1 MAGSRALLLPARP
14 ISTIFQPHHAASAR
28 LRPMILTPIAPH
40 ALDLVLDAFERALD
54 GAPRETAVFRRIAA
68 SRAAEGGS
76 VERWHA
82 DAVALADRFAMQ
94 PLDEAPQQA
103 FSWDGARV
111 RTESE
116 PAVLIHE
123 VAHYQIAAPAR
134 RFLPDFG
141 LGAGPETGLIEI
153 AEAARAADA
162 LTRETE
168 EAMASLL
175 GILWEVELGQPA
187 ILAFQEQN
195 WLEGA
200 GRPGT
205 AEFFRATLGRLADL
219 GLVDVDGRPTDTVRI
234 APELP

>member
-1 MAGSRALLLPARP
+1 
-14 ISTIFQPHHAASAR
+14 
-28 LRPMILTPIAPH
+28 MILTPIAPH
-40 ALDLVLDAFERALD
+40 ALDLVLAAFEQAL
-54 GAPRETAVFRRIAA
+54 GAAPLETAVFRRIAA
-68 SRAAEGGS
+68 SRAAEGGD
-76 VERWHA
+76 VEAWHA
-82 DAVALADRFAMQ
+82 DAVDLADRFAMR
-94 PLDEAPQQA
+94 PLAEAPQQA

-116 PAVLIHE
+116 PAVLVHE

-134 RFLPDFG
+134 RFRPDFG
-141 LGAGPETGLIEI
+141 LGAGPETGLIDI
-153 AEAARAADA
+153 ADAARAADA

-205 AEFFRATLGRLADL
+205 AEFFRATLGRLSGL
-219 GLVDVDGRPTDTVRI
+219 GLVDADGRPTYAVRI
-234 APELP
+234 APEL

>member
-1 MAGSRALLLPARP
+1 MPAAGVSANFRPRHDASPA
-14 ISTIFQPHHAASAR
+14 FD
-28 LRPMILTPIAPH
+28 PMILTPIAPH
-40 ALDLVLDAFERALD
+40 ALDLVLAAFERALD
-54 GAPRETAVFRRIAA
+54 GAPLETTVFRRIAA
-68 SRAAEGGS
+68 SRAAEGGT
-76 VERWHA
+76 VDRWHA

-94 PLDEAPQQA
+94 PLAEAPQQA

-134 RFLPDFG
+134 RFVPDFG
-141 LGAGPETGLIEI
+141 LGAGPETGLVEI

-162 LTRETE
+162 MTRETE

-205 AEFFRATLGRLADL
+205 AEFFRATLNRLADA
-219 GLVDVDGRPTDTVRI
+219 GLIDEDGRPAYAVRI
-234 APELP
+234 SPEL

>member
-1 MAGSRALLLPARP
+1 
-14 ISTIFQPHHAASAR
+14 
-28 LRPMILTPIAPH
+28 MILTPIAPH
-40 ALDLVLDAFERALD
+40 ALDLVLASFERALD
-54 GAPRETAVFRRIAA
+54 GAPLETAVFRRIAS
-68 SRAAEGGS
+68 SRSAEDGP
-76 VERWHA
+76 VAQWHA
-82 DAVALADRFAMQ
+82 DAVALADRFAMR
-94 PLDEAPQQA
+94 PLAEPPQQA
-103 FSWDGARV
+103 FSWDGSRV

-116 PAVLIHE
+116 PAVLVHE

-141 LGAGPETGLIEI
+141 LGAGPETGLAEI
-153 AEAARAADA
+153 AEAARAADVQ
-162 LTRETE
+162 TRETE

-205 AEFFRATLGRLADL
+205 AEFFRATLGRLTGL
-219 GLVDVDGRPTDTVRI
+219 GLIDEDGRPTYAVRI
-234 APELP
+234 SPEL

>member
-1 MAGSRALLLPARP
+1 
-14 ISTIFQPHHAASAR
+14 
-28 LRPMILTPIAPH
+28 MILTPIAPH
-40 ALDLVLDAFERALD
+40 ALDLVLAAFERALD
-54 GAPRETAVFRRIAA
+54 GAPLETAVFRRIAE
-68 SRAAEGGS
+68 SRAAEGGP
-76 VERWHA
+76 VDRWHA
-82 DAVALADRFAMQ
+82 DAVALADRFGMR
-94 PLDEAPQQA
+94 PLAEAPQQA

-123 VAHYQIAAPAR
+123 VAHFQLATPAR

-141 LGAGPETGLIEI
+141 LGAGPETGLVQV
-153 AEAARAADA
+153 AEAARAADDQ
-162 LTRETE
+162 TRETE

-205 AEFFRATLGRLADL
+205 ADFFRQILRRLADA
-219 GLVDVDGRPTDTVRI
+219 GLIDEDGRPRYAVSI
-234 APELP
+234 AA

>member
-1 MAGSRALLLPARP
+1 
-14 ISTIFQPHHAASAR
+14 
-28 LRPMILTPIAPH
+28 MILTPIAPH
-40 ALDLVLDAFERALD
+40 ALDLVLAAFERALV
-54 GAPRETAVFRRIAA
+54 GAPFETAVFRRIAA
-68 SRAAEGGS
+68 SRAAEGGC
-76 VERWHA
+76 VADWHA
-82 DAVALADRFAMQ
+82 DAVALADRFGMH
-94 PLDEAPQQA
+94 PLAEAPQQA

-123 VAHYQIAAPAR
+123 VAHYQIAAPSR

-141 LGAGPETGLIEI
+141 LGAGPETGLVAI
-153 AEAARAADA
+153 ADAARAAGA
-162 LTRETE
+162 ATRETE

-205 AEFFRATLGRLADL
+205 ADFFRATLRRLSDA
-219 GLVDVDGRPTDTVRI
+219 GLVDEAGRPIYAVRI
-234 APELP
+234 SVAAIP

>member
-1 MAGSRALLLPARP
+1 LPDRAISANFRP
-14 ISTIFQPHHAASAR
+14 RHDALHAPD
-28 LRPMILTPIAPH
+28 PMILTPIAPH
-40 ALDLVLDAFERALD
+40 ALDLVLAAFERALD
-54 GAPRETAVFRRIAA
+54 GAPLETAVFRRIAA
-68 SRAAEGGS
+68 SRAAEGDPAD
-76 VERWHA
+76 RWHA
-82 DAVALADRFAMQ
+82 DAVALADRFAMR
-94 PLDEAPQQA
+94 PLAEAPQQA

-116 PAVLIHE
+116 PAVLVHE

-141 LGAGPETGLIEI
+141 LGAGPETGLTDI
-153 AEAARAADA
+153 ADAARAADA
-162 LTRETE
+162 QTRETE

-205 AEFFRATLGRLADL
+205 ADFFHATLGRLGDI
-219 GLVDVDGRPTDTVRI
+219 GLIDPDGRPTYAVRI
-234 APELP
+234 SPAL

>member
-1 MAGSRALLLPARP
+1 LPDHAISANFRPRHDAL
-14 ISTIFQPHHAASAR
+14 HAPD
-28 LRPMILTPIAPH
+28 PMILTPIAPH
-40 ALDLVLDAFERALD
+40 ALDLVLAAFDRALG
-54 GAPRETAVFRRIAA
+54 GAPLETAVFRRIAA
-68 SRAAEGGS
+68 SRASEGGPDG
-76 VERWHA
+76 RWHD
-82 DAVALADRFAMQ
+82 DAVALADRFAMR
-94 PLDEAPQQA
+94 PLAEAPQQG

-116 PAVLIHE
+116 PAVLVHE

-141 LGAGPETGLIEI
+141 LGAGPETGLIDI
-153 AEAARAADA
+153 ADAARAADA
-162 LTRETE
+162 QTRETE

-205 AEFFRATLGRLADL
+205 ADFFRATLGRLSDI
-219 GLVDVDGRPTDTVRI
+219 GLIDQDGRPTYAVRI
-234 APELP
+234 GPAL